1 MTMAKKETAIK
12 EKKEEKQ
19 ASSVAVEK
27 PPRSR
32 LRDLWK
38 ERVVPEMMKEFRYT
52 TPMQVPRLE
61 KIVVNM
67 GVGEATKESKALDNS
82 LRDLTLITGQKP
94 VVTLSK
100 KSISNF
106 RIRKGMKIGCKVTLR
121 SERMYHF
128 LDKLIT
134 VVLPRLRD
142 FQGLN
147 PRSFDGHGN
156 YAIGLKEQLVFPE
169 IDYETFDK
177 VRGMDIV
184 ICTSARTDEE
194 ARALLKKMGLP
205 FRERI

>member
-1 MTMAKKETAIK
+1 MAKKEQAIK
-12 EKKEEKQ
+12 EKKERKQ
-19 ASSVAVEK
+19 EGGVAVIEK

-32 LRDLWK
+32 LRDLWQG
-38 ERVVPEMMKEFRYT
+38 RIVPEMMKEFGYT
-52 TPMQVPRLE
+52 TPMQVPRVE

-82 LRDLTLITGQKP
+82 IRDLTLITGQKP

-121 SERMYHF
+121 GDRMYHF

-177 VRGMDIV
+177 IRGMDIV
-184 ICTSARTDEE
+184 ICTTARTDEE

-205 FRERI
+205 FRERS

>member
-1 MTMAKKETAIK
+1 MAKKEKAAK
-12 EKKEEKQ
+12 EKKEEKRQ
-19 ASSVAVEK
+19 TGMAVLEK

-32 LRDLWK
+32 LRDLWQ
-38 ERVVPEMMKEFRYT
+38 ERIVPEMMKEFSYT
-52 TPMQVPRLE
+52 TPMQVPRIE

-82 LRDLTLITGQKP
+82 LRDLSLITGQKP
-94 VVTLSK
+94 VITLSK

-121 SERMYHF
+121 SDRMYHF

-177 VRGMDIV
+177 IRGMDIV
-184 ICTSARTDEE
+184 ICTSAQTDEE
-194 ARALLKKMGLP
+194 ARSLLKKMGLP
-205 FRERI
+205 FRERN